1 MESTSLILFLG
12 GQAIVIATAMIG
24 TYVRLAV
31 KLSQIELLVSHS
43 DRTSQ
48 TNHDD
53 IVLLK
58 ADVANIRIKLE
69 HIETLQ
75 SMLCST
81 CPLKT
86 SHHLE
91 LANTR
96 KPLK

>member
-1 MESTSLILFLG
+1 MESNIVLFLA
-12 GQAIVIATAMIG
+12 GQAVVIVGALVG

-43 DRTSQ
+43 DKTSQ

-58 ADVANIRIKLE
+58 AEVANIRVKLE

-81 CPLKT
+81 CPLKQQ
-86 SHHLE
+86 HHM
-91 LANTR
+91 AAADTR
-96 KPLK
+96 IKK

>member
-1 MESTSLILFLG
+1 MDTTALVLFLG
-12 GQAIVIATAMIG
+12 GQAVVIATALIG

-58 ADVANIRIKLE
+58 ADVANIRVKLE

-86 SHHLE
+86 NHHQG
-91 LANTR
+91 LAATR
-96 KPLK
+96 KPPK